1 MCLSPALPSGEDL
14 VRHQLELQ
22 QILHEVH
29 QRYAGRRGRY
39 NKHDTARLRFIK
51 DTAFPGVRFGKKVQE
66 RDMAMLRLPPT
77 SELGGAALAEM
88 DEWSRR
94 HAPDPRSS
102 NQGEVARLDEEQQ
115 STLLRW
121 AATQANG
128 GCVADHAARRGA
140 PPAYRLHFGAYKGLG
155 QAWTSSTCGLRGDS
169 ATTTPVGWQTRR
181 VSQPAHLVHIQFQK
195 TRRHS
200 TIGAAG
206 WQLECGGRCRADGG
220 AARGRL
226 LRGLPHSSSSH
237 SVSSHHA
244 FTPSRSQHMFTAPAL
259 S

>member
-1 MCLSPALPSGEDL
+1 MCRSEISFPRPDAGSP
-14 VRHQLELQ
+14 
-22 QILHEVH
+22 LHEVH

-88 DEWSRR
+88 DESSRR

-121 AATQANG
+121 TGSAMGPRPQM
-128 GCVADHAARRGA
+128 
-140 PPAYRLHFGAYKGLG
+140 
-155 QAWTSSTCGLRGDS
+155 SSRQSRSL
-169 ATTTPVGWQTRR
+169 AM
-181 VSQPAHLVHIQFQK
+181 
-195 TRRHS
+195 
-200 TIGAAG
+200 
-206 WQLECGGRCRADGG
+206 
-220 AARGRL
+220 RGRL
-226 LRGLPHSSSSH
+226 S
-237 SVSSHHA
+237 
-244 FTPSRSQHMFTAPAL
+244 
-259 S
+259 

>member
-1 MCLSPALPSGEDL
+1 MCMSPTLPSGEDL

-22 QILHEVH
+22 LILQEVH

-51 DTAFPGVRFGKKVQE
+51 DTAFLGLRFGKVVPE
-66 RDMAMLRLPPT
+66 RDMLMLRMPPMSDLAGT
-77 SELGGAALAEM
+77 ALTEM
-88 DEWSRR
+88 NEWSRR

-140 PPAYRLHFGAYKGLG
+140 PPAYRLHFGAYK
-155 QAWTSSTCGLRGDS
+155 A
-169 ATTTPVGWQTRR
+169 
-181 VSQPAHLVHIQFQK
+181 
-195 TRRHS
+195 
-200 TIGAAG
+200 
-206 WQLECGGRCRADGG
+206 
-220 AARGRL
+220 
-226 LRGLPHSSSSH
+226 
-237 SVSSHHA
+237 
-244 FTPSRSQHMFTAPAL
+244 PSRSRSLCQPLARAREARVHSPYRCGA

>member
-140 PPAYRLHFGAYKGLG
+140 PPAYRLHFGAYKGLTLA
-155 QAWTSSTCGLRGDS
+155 QLASASRTS
-169 ATTTPVGWQTRR
+169 
-181 VSQPAHLVHIQFQK
+181 K
-195 TRRHS
+195 
-200 TIGAAG
+200 
-206 WQLECGGRCRADGG
+206 GG
-220 AARGRL
+220 ARAL
-226 LRGLPHSSSSH
+226 
-237 SVSSHHA
+237 SVSKRRI
-244 FTPSRSQHMFTAPAL
+244 RS
-259 S
+259 